1 VFAEGAAYSLAVWC
15 GCKCAAPLLLLQDV
29 GVGAAS
35 LVFAVSD
42 LPDPASSFDC
52 CLEWLL
58 GAAPFLCC
66 RVDVMCSRG
75 SH

>member
-1 VFAEGAAYSLAVWC
+1 VGVAATSFVSA
-15 GCKCAAPLLLLQDV
+15 V

-66 RVDVMCSRG
+66 RVDVMCGRG
-75 SH
+75 SP

>member
-1 VFAEGAAYSLAVWC
+1 MFTVDVVAASFVIVV
-15 GCKCAAPLLLLQDV
+15 GVAAASFVSAV

-66 RVDVMCSRG
+66 RVDVMCGRG
-75 SH
+75 SP

>member
-1 VFAEGAAYSLAVWC
+1 VFV
-15 GCKCAAPLLLLQDV
+15 V

-35 LVFAVSD
+35 LAFAVSD
-42 LPDPASSFDC
+42 LPDPASSFVC

-66 RVDVMCSRG
+66 RVDAMCSAG
-75 SH
+75 LLKDC